1 MYNTLIDAQ
10 TLALH
15 RAAPDWL
22 VVDCQYDLTDKSAG
36 YQRYLTEHVPGA
48 VYADLQ
54 RDLSSPH
61 PVTDRGRHPMP
72 SVAQLER
79 QLSALGVSNHKQV
92 VAYDNAGG
100 AFAARLWWLLNYAG
114 HERVAVLDGG
124 LQAWQQAG
132 YATAAIETQVT
143 DGRFT
148 ATLNSGRLVQLQE
161 VHAIPRLVDS
171 REAPRYAGAAEPIDP
186 VAGHIPGAWNRPW
199 KDNLDAQGKFQSPQR
214 LWQAFA
220 GLYADVAALDVTF
233 YCGSGVSA
241 CHNLL
246 AAVHAGY
253 PLPRLYAGSWSE
265 WCADPARPV
274 AVGCEP
280 DTGANG

>member
-36 YQRYLTEHVPGA
+36 YQRYLAEHVPGA

-92 VAYDNAGG
+92 VAYDAAGG

-132 YATAAIETQVT
+132 YATAATETQVT

-161 VHAIPRLVDS
+161 VHAVPRLVDS
-171 REAPRYAGAAEPIDP
+171 REAPRYAGAVEPIDP

-214 LWQAFA
+214 LRQAFA
-220 GLYADVAALDVTF
+220 GLYAGVAAPDVTF

>member
-132 YATAAIETQVT
+132 YATAATETQVT

-161 VHAIPRLVDS
+161 VHAVPRLVDS